1 MTSLNAQ
8 LEYGLLR
15 PIRERLPMTQN
26 VPNHWLVLLTG
37 GGATGFFSLF
47 ANIDFAVASAGIIG
61 LATAMGTAISFLIV
75 KVGQARIQVDRERLG
90 LEKER
95 AVALDGTFAGKLQ
108 AVSEKLDLAE
118 QDRHAQK
125 ELIATLQATTNEM
138 KKRVEDANRKL
149 HDAADVANET
159 SLRHAEE
166 MELLSKQHAAE
177 LAGLRGELAKVNAQL
192 ATANAQIEAMR
203 GERDALKRVVDAA
216 VKKTV
221 QNTAEI
227 AATAAKVERMQQ
239 DSGSIPTVPGN
250 AASEPTVDMPTVP
263 DPTQPGKSV

>member
-37 GGATGFFSLF
+37 GGATGFVSLF

-108 AVSEKLDLAE
+108 AVSEKLDVAE
-118 QDRHAQK
+118 QDRQAQK
-125 ELIATLQATTNEM
+125 DLIATLQATTNEM

-149 HDAADVANET
+149 HDAANVANET

-166 MELLSKQHAAE
+166 MELLSKKHGQE
-177 LAGLRGELAKVNAQL
+177 LSGLRDELAKVNGQL
-192 ATANAQIEAMR
+192 SQANEQLTALRAEN
-203 GERDALKRVVDAA
+203 ERLNNLVRVTA
-216 VKKTV
+216 KKTV
-221 QNTAEI
+221 QNTDAI
-227 AATAAKVERMQQ
+227 AATAAKVERLQQ
-239 DSGSIPTVPGN
+239 DSGVIPVVVMPSK
-250 AASEPTVDMPTVP
+250 AADEPTVDMPTMP
-263 DPTQPGKSV
+263 DPSQS